1 MHSDFEKIRKTLKYQ
16 GKMVA
21 ACIQMWYSIY
31 RSLSDLIGVGLAPER
46 QLNAFLAGNNENYQR
61 GYYVPLYDVGLRE
74 ISIHQER
81 ISLVIYCLA
90 A

>member
-1 MHSDFEKIRKTLKYQ
+1 MVLYIQVIHDLTEVGFGPRELALK
-16 GKMVA
+16 
-21 ACIQMWYSIY
+21 CI
-31 RSLSDLIGVGLAPER
+31 LV
-46 QLNAFLAGNNENYQR
+46 GNNENYQR